1 MVFPRNQ
8 NHGSVG
14 DRGPCIL
21 GAVIVNT
28 GLGLEPAA
36 RDQPVLRGI
45 DLHSLPVYLP
55 STDLEEQDTLSSVPV
70 INAASARLSET
81 AGPPALTQRPRL
93 SLGTGAGSPPGALR
107 HQCRFCP
114 YATRHRGSLVLHER
128 VHTGERPFRCHLCSR
143 GFAHRSHVVR
153 HLRTHTGERPFR
165 CPLCPAAF
173 SQRSNVKVHL
183 RSHGLDVGS
192 NRQTQ
197 PADTN
202 GAAHQAPT
210 LHL

>member
-1 MVFPRNQ
+1 ML
-8 NHGSVG
+8 H
-14 DRGPCIL
+14 
-21 GAVIVNT
+21 
-28 GLGLEPAA
+28 
-36 RDQPVLRGI
+36 GI
-45 DLHSLPVYLP
+45 DLHSLPVYLS

-70 INAASARLSET
+70 TNAMSARLSET

-93 SLGTGAGSPPGALR
+93 SLGGGEGLPPGILR

-114 YATRHRGSLVLHER
+114 YASRHRGSLVLHER

-183 RSHGLDVGS
+183 RSHGLHAGG
-192 NRQTQ
+192 NRQSR

-202 GAAHQAPT
+202 GATQQAPT